1 MMRPRSSRSD
11 AGLTLLELLVAMGV
25 SSILIALV
33 ATVFVTTSRVF
44 TDQEGATDSA
54 RMASTAMNEV
64 TRVVRA
70 GTELPGAGTELPES
84 GKTANTPVFAYAG
97 AEKIEMAAFIDAES
111 SKDPA
116 PVKVSFGRNS
126 ANELVETRWAADRY
140 RKIYWKFRDSPA
152 SARTI
157 ARSLLAPDKTRPL
170 FRYFDK
176 DGAALTPA
184 AGASLSEDQ
193 RRNIASVQ
201 ITMQVQANG
210 SGRTAPV
217 AIQNMVGLPNLGVA
231 RVEVK

>member
-70 GTELPGAGTELPES
+70 GTELPES

-97 AEKIEMAAFIDAES
+97 AEKIEMAAFIDAEI

-140 RKIYWKFRDSPA
+140 LKIYWKFRDSPA

>member
-70 GTELPGAGTELPES
+70 GTELPES

-140 RKIYWKFRDSPA
+140 LKIYWRFRDSPA

-176 DGAALTPA
+176 DGVALTPA

>member
-11 AGLTLLELLVAMGV
+11 VGLTLLELLVAMGV

-70 GTELPGAGTELPES
+70 GTELPES

-97 AEKIEMAAFIDAES
+97 AGKIEMAAFIDAES

-140 RKIYWKFRDSPA
+140 LKIYWKFRDSPA

-170 FRYFDK
+170 FRYFDE

>member
-70 GTELPGAGTELPES
+70 GTELPAS
-84 GKTANTPVFAYAG
+84 DKTANIPVFAYAG

-140 RKIYWKFRDSPA
+140 LKIYWKFRDSSA

-217 AIQNMVGLPNLGVA
+217 AIQNVVGLPNLGVA

>member
-1 MMRPRSSRSD
+1 MMRPRSGRSD

-70 GTELPGAGTELPES
+70 GTELPES

-140 RKIYWKFRDSPA
+140 LKIYWRFRDSPA

-176 DGAALTPA
+176 DGGALTPA

>member
-70 GTELPGAGTELPES
+70 GTELPES

-140 RKIYWKFRDSPA
+140 LKIYWKFRDSPA

-176 DGAALTPA
+176 DGGALTPA

>member
-70 GTELPGAGTELPES
+70 GTELPES

-140 RKIYWKFRDSPA
+140 LKIYWRFRDSPA

>member
-1 MMRPRSSRSD
+1 MMRPRSNRSD

-70 GTELPGAGTELPES
+70 GTELPES

-140 RKIYWKFRDSPA
+140 LKIYWKFRDSPA

>member
-70 GTELPGAGTELPES
+70 GTELPES
-84 GKTANTPVFAYAG
+84 GKTANTPMFAYAG

-111 SKDPA
+111 SGDPA

-126 ANELVETRWAADRY
+126 ANELVETRWAAYRY
-140 RKIYWKFRDSPA
+140 LKIYWKFRDSPA

>member
-70 GTELPGAGTELPES
+70 GTELPES

-140 RKIYWKFRDSPA
+140 LKIYWKFRDSPA

-217 AIQNMVGLPNLGVA
+217 AIQNMVGLPNLGVT
-231 RVEVK
+231 RVGVK

>member
-1 MMRPRSSRSD
+1 MMRPRSIRSD

-70 GTELPGAGTELPES
+70 GTELPES

-140 RKIYWKFRDSPA
+140 LKIYWKFRDSPA

>member
-54 RMASTAMNEV
+54 RVASTAMNEV
-64 TRVVRA
+64 TRVVR
-70 GTELPGAGTELPES
+70 AGTELPES

-140 RKIYWKFRDSPA
+140 LKIYWKFRDSPA

-176 DGAALTPA
+176 DGGALTPA

>member
-70 GTELPGAGTELPES
+70 GTELPES

-140 RKIYWKFRDSPA
+140 LKIYWRFRDSPA

-176 DGAALTPA
+176 DGGALTPA

>member
-54 RMASTAMNEV
+54 RVASTAMNEV

-70 GTELPGAGTELPES
+70 GTELPES
-84 GKTANTPVFAYAG
+84 GKTANAPVFAYAG

-140 RKIYWKFRDSPA
+140 LKIYWKFRGSPA

>member
-1 MMRPRSSRSD
+1 MMRPRFSRSD

-70 GTELPGAGTELPES
+70 GTELPES

-140 RKIYWKFRDSPA
+140 LKIYWKFRDSPA

>member
-70 GTELPGAGTELPES
+70 GTELPES
-84 GKTANTPVFAYAG
+84 GKTANTPMFAYAG

-126 ANELVETRWAADRY
+126 ANELVETRWAAYRY
-140 RKIYWKFRDSPA
+140 LKIYWKFRDSPA

>member
-70 GTELPGAGTELPES
+70 GTELPES

-140 RKIYWKFRDSPA
+140 LKIYWKFRDSPA

-210 SGRTAPV
+210 SGRTEPV

>member
-54 RMASTAMNEV
+54 RVASTAMNEV
-64 TRVVRA
+64 TRVVR
-70 GTELPGAGTELPES
+70 AGTELPES

-140 RKIYWKFRDSPA
+140 LKIYWKFRDSPA

>member
-44 TDQEGATDSA
+44 TDEEGATDSA

-70 GTELPGAGTELPES
+70 GTELPES

-97 AEKIEMAAFIDAES
+97 AGKIEMAAFIDAES

-140 RKIYWKFRDSPA
+140 LKIYWKFRDSPA

>member
-33 ATVFVTTSRVF
+33 ATVFVTTSRMF

-64 TRVVRA
+64 TRVVR
-70 GTELPGAGTELPES
+70 AGTELPES

-140 RKIYWKFRDSPA
+140 LKIYWKFRDSPA

-217 AIQNMVGLPNLGVA
+217 AIQNMVGLPNLGVT
-231 RVEVK
+231 RVGVK

>member
-70 GTELPGAGTELPES
+70 GTELPEA

-126 ANELVETRWAADRY
+126 ANELVETRWAAYRY
-140 RKIYWKFRDSPA
+140 LKIYWKFRDSPA

>member
-1 MMRPRSSRSD
+1 MRPRSSRSD

-44 TDQEGATDSA
+44 TDEEGATDSA

-70 GTELPGAGTELPES
+70 GTELPES

-97 AEKIEMAAFIDAES
+97 AGKIEMAAFIDAES

-140 RKIYWKFRDSPA
+140 LKIYWKFRDSPA

>member
-70 GTELPGAGTELPES
+70 GTELPES

-97 AEKIEMAAFIDAES
+97 AGSLELSASMNAAISIFS
-111 SKDPA
+111 A

-140 RKIYWKFRDSPA
+140 LKIYWKFRDSPA

-231 RVEVK
+231 RVEVT

>member
-70 GTELPGAGTELPES
+70 GTELPEA

-140 RKIYWKFRDSPA
+140 LKIYWKFRDSPA

>member
-70 GTELPGAGTELPES
+70 GTELPES

-140 RKIYWKFRDSPA
+140 LKIYWKFRDSPA

>member
-1 MMRPRSSRSD
+1 MMRPRSGRSD

-70 GTELPGAGTELPES
+70 GTELPES

-140 RKIYWKFRDSPA
+140 LKIYWKFRDSPA